1 MTRYTP
7 QWLQQGSYPASVDR
21 RLIGALWPSPAS
33 SGLAVTVASGM
44 TVNIAPGQVA
54 VPSSN
59 NTGTMLCSSDAVE
72 QPPALSA
79 APASPN
85 NRIDL
90 IICQVRGN
98 DLDAGANNDF
108 LFTTVTG
115 VAATTPVAPAVPANA
130 VALAQ
135 IYVPGNSASIV
146 AGNITDRRPF
156 FLSPG
161 FFGLP
166 PQLTAGTP
174 IQSFTDYAGEVW
186 VAKGG
191 INNGQWRKARDVL
204 KARVFRAGA
213 YNFPTGGVPIPYD
226 TIERDVYGLFNLA
239 SSKFTAPVAG
249 WYSLGAKLAVGFNTG
264 GNSVT
269 QSYSINGAFYIF
281 AGGVTAP
288 IAGGMHS
295 VNAPQS
301 VYLNANDQ
309 LSSDAFSSPVLPA
322 IVGQNQTYCTFEY
335 TGAG

>member
-146 AGNITDRRPF
+146 AGNITDLRPWG
-156 FLSPG
+156 LSIRGPNA
-161 FFGLP
+161 LP
-166 PQLTAGTP
+166 PPNAASSVA
-174 IQSFTDYAGEVW
+174 SFTDANGEVW
-186 VAKGG
+186 VSKAGVNGG
-191 INNGQWRKARDVL
+191 AWRKAKDVL
-204 KARVFRAGA
+204 HCKAARTGA
-213 YNFPTGGVPIPYD
+213 WSTGGGTVPWDTTYEDSYGMYNTGLSAFVAPTGGIYQVSTRMQFSPTAYPPSVWYMNCTIALNGNLQASGVPA
-226 TIERDVYGLFNLA
+226 LA
-239 SSKFTAPVAG
+239 STNGSWSATSALTTVR
-249 WYSLGAKLAVGFNTG
+249 LAVGDKI
-264 GNSVT
+264 
-269 QSYSINGAFYIF
+269 SITASGAASSALVPGFSEAFATFDYI
-281 AGGVTAP
+281 G
-288 IAGGMHS
+288 I
-295 VNAPQS
+295 
-301 VYLNANDQ
+301 
-309 LSSDAFSSPVLPA
+309 
-322 IVGQNQTYCTFEY
+322 
-335 TGAG
+335 